1 MTAVDAASRW
11 PAAGRRQ
18 LWFKDEPV
26 TCLVVASKESTRCW
40 QRAPAPR
47 PGSGEAICT
56 SRLRAPGCSVACPQA
71 STPGPACHQVLP
83 PCTVPSFSPLSPLQT
98 LSFVL
103 EATPRAAPVS
113 KQTPLSVV
121 LAPGSWL
128 LAASPGPNLPRG
140 SSASPLLSGAKASCS
155 SKATNGGRT
164 GCGRGATPRL

>member
-56 SRLRAPGCSVACPQA
+56 ARLRAPGCSVACPQA

-83 PCTVPSFSPLSPLQT
+83 PCTVPSFSPLSPVQT
-98 LSFVL
+98 PSFVL

-128 LAASPGPNLPRG
+128 LAPGRLAWTKPPQRVQHLP
-140 SSASPLLSGAKASCS
+140 SALWSEGQLL
-155 SKATNGGRT
+155 
-164 GCGRGATPRL
+164 